1 MVMVMVAVTM
11 GNGDGGGGGMVLSM
25 VDGDDGGYFSVS
37 NCDGGTGDG
46 GSGDGDYAINAG

>member
-25 VDGDDGGYFSVS
+25 VDGEAVMVRWWW
-37 NCDGGTGDG
+37 
-46 GSGDGDYAINAG
+46 